1 MDMKEMVIEV
11 NGLPD
16 NYSSNEMIDKLTMH
30 FLRPS
35 NKGGEV
41 LIVIYPTSNKG
52 QAYVVFE
59 EEEVPGVLKHNH
71 VLELDSQFY
80 PLDVKKMHQPKL
92 DIPAEAFLNVKMFS
106 SQRKIRDILHSH
118 GFQVSET
125 SSGELHLQ
133 GTFLNLKRIHPKLMR
148 LLAQEIHP
156 QRRTPSQYSNGFS
169 SDSVLRASS
178 SDYDH
183 RSYSTSR
190 HSHSNGHSVYAAGR
204 NTSSGI
210 NSRSPESPDRQAL
223 VQAFSPLDVSSSAE
237 SSFSSPTRSS
247 EDSSMSVRQRNLPS
261 PKRKTEDYLHVDPD
275 VFKYVMRFKDSF
287 IEKIESDYHTKIDHE
302 DDSGVVKVK
311 VSGGACEKAAKK
323 ISEFM
328 QDMSLSLCTHEI
340 DLTELDSSQKKHIFQ
355 KAISFQK
362 IYSVLIRHE
371 SDIIKVVGSSKDSY
385 EAKEKLLGREVDHAL
400 PGNFTKN
407 IQRRSR
413 SLPRPKTK
421 AREENTDLG
430 QSPDAVY
437 TTTVSSSSASHYR
450 TESQLQQ
457 EVQQERGRKPTKSST
472 PRGRA
477 HRASRLQHKSQSRVN
492 QEASSS
498 HQQDLTPSDE
508 VQTSKQKTP
517 KIRSPLFSGSVDK
530 LIKITKTRFKK

>member
-16 NYSSNEMIDKLTMH
+16 NYSSKEMIDKLTMH

-106 SQRKIRDILHSH
+106 SPRKIRDILHSR

-133 GTFLNLKRIHPKLMR
+133 GTFLNLKRIHRKLMH

-183 RSYSTSR
+183 GSYSTSR

-210 NSRSPESPDRQAL
+210 NSRSPDRQAL
-223 VQAFSPLDVSSSAE
+223 VQASSSLDVSSSAE
-237 SSFSSPTRSS
+237 SSFSSPTRSF
-247 EDSSMSVRQRNLPS
+247 EDSSTSVRQRNLSS
-261 PKRKTEDYLHVDPD
+261 PKRKTEDSLHVDPD
-275 VFKYVMRFKDSF
+275 VFKYVMRFKKSF

-311 VSGGACEKAAKK
+311 VSGGACEKAAKEM
-323 ISEFM
+323 SEFM
-328 QDMSLSLCTHEI
+328 QAMSLSLCTHVI
-340 DLTELDSSQKKHIFQ
+340 DLTELDSSQKNHIFQ
-355 KAISFQK
+355 KANSFQK
-362 IYSVLIRHE
+362 IYSVLIRQE

-385 EAKEKLLGREVDHAL
+385 EAKENLLGREVDHAP
-400 PGNFTKN
+400 PGNFTRN
-407 IQRRSR
+407 TLRRSR
-413 SLPRPKTK
+413 SLPRTKTR
-421 AREENTDLG
+421 AREENIDLG
-430 QSPDAVY
+430 QSPGAVY

-450 TESQLQQ
+450 TDSQLQQ
-457 EVQQERGRKPTKSST
+457 EVQQEKGRKPTKSST

-477 HRASRLQHKSQSRVN
+477 HSASRLQHKDQSRVN

-498 HQQDLTPSDE
+498 HQQDSTPSDV
-508 VQTSKQKTP
+508 VQKPKQKTP
-517 KIRSPLFSGSVDK
+517 KIRSPLFSVSVDK
-530 LIKITKTRFKK
+530 IKKKYKDTV